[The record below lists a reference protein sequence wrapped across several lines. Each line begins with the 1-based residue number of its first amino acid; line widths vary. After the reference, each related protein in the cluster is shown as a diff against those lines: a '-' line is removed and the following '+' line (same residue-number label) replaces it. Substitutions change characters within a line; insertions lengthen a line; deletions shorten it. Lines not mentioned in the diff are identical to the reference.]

1 MIRRAQVLPGLLSS
15 VIEVDVGGNLEH
27 PRHRPLDMIEV
38 PGVARCAQ
46 EGLLGQVLSLVLIA
60 AAPLQEGQHRGP

>member
-1 MIRRAQVLPGLLSS
+1 
-15 VIEVDVGGNLEH
+15 
-27 PRHRPLDMIEV
+27 MIEV

-60 AAPLQEGQHRGP
+60 AALVAGLLLANILLPSRKAL